1 MAEAMGTLAFVLEQ
15 TRGADG
21 LQSPMLGVTSAG
33 GVLDPFS
40 ASPSQILVW
49 LPAGTVLQY
58 TASVD
63 RKNYAMALTDPAN
76 PSLIVRFNTVDGVV
90 TFS

>member
-1 MAEAMGTLAFVLEQ
+1 MVGATGTLVFVLKQ

-33 GVLDPFS
+33 GVFDPFS

-49 LPAGTVLQY
+49 LPTGTVLHY
-58 TASVD
+58 TPSVD
-63 RKNYAMALTDPAN
+63 RKNYAMVLTDPAN

-90 TFS
+90 TLS